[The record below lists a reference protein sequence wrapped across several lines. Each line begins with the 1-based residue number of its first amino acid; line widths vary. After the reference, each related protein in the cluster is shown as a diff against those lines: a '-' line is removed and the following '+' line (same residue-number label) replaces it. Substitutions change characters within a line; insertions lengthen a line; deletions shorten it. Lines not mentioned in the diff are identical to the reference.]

1 MHTGEEA
8 KPPFAVP
15 SDRSAVFLVRF
26 RFRAF
31 APAHD
36 TFCKRAACRRA
47 RRDRLPIGLVTTA
60 VGT

>member
-1 MHTGEEA
+1 MHTSEEA
-8 KPPFAVP
+8 KPPFAIP
-15 SDRSAVFLVRF
+15 SDRSAVFLGGC

-31 APAHD
+31 APARD
-36 TFCKRAACRRA
+36 TLRKRDACRRA